1 MNSEKELLIFIYY
14 MVYIFFKRM
23 YDLYISFAYPIERN
37 IQYTRGFEQ
46 IEFRKIFNTIS
57 IFWVSYMIL
66 FFKLNAFMKGFLYL
80 ILANII
86 YYFLFE
92 EDYIY
97 YFIDKRKTD
106 PTVMQYLDNQGA
118 KIINVLFLV
127 IYFYVIYRIFPMIF
141 H

>member
-23 YDLYISFAYPIERN
+23 YDLYISFAYSIERN
-37 IQYTRGFEQ
+37 IQSTRGFEQ

-57 IFWVSYMIL
+57 IFWASYMIL
-66 FFKLNAFMKGFLYL
+66 FLKLNAFMKGFLYL